1 MNVLTGAVL
10 SLLLLCMLY
19 GLAYEEG
26 SIEFEISA
34 HVAAFCI
41 VMAALLVG
49 HWTAVLLGRL

>member
-1 MNVLTGAVL
+1 MNILTGATT

-26 SIEFEISA
+26 SVEYEIST

-41 VMAALLVG
+41 VFAALLVG